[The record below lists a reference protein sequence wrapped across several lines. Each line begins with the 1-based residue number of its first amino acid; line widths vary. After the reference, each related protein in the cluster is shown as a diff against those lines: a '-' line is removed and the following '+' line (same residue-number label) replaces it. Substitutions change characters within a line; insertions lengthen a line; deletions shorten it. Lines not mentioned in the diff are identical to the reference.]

1 MMAGSQESMTAI
13 ERIEKHMNLEQPDRV
28 GIAPFGE
35 FYYGSLIGMSIEDM
49 LMDPWKADEA
59 FETGFKKHGGLDM
72 AEVGFLLAMYL
83 NPTPDIFSTFY
94 FDWHL
99 PGRERDPYDI
109 PNLNERARE
118 NPFMK
123 AEDYDLLL
131 KHGLHRFFNFRRA
144 GVGDLGLLMQTMP
157 ELAKIA
163 HKWWEGYKVPTMVD
177 GAINTPFT
185 VLSQL
190 RGSTNFM
197 GDLRRY
203 PDKVLAA
210 LDVLA
215 DGVIAAGLAL
225 AEMTHA
231 KTVIIGAVRGSADF
245 ISPKMFEKFCLPSMV
260 RAAHAAVEAGL
271 RVQYHFDTNWTP
283 MLEYFKEL
291 PPKSGYL
298 HLDERTDIFKA
309 KEILGD
315 HLCLLGNLKPSLFT
329 LGTEEEVER
338 QVKEI
343 IDGCAG
349 GGGLIISAE
358 LTADSRFELVD
369 KMIQT
374 TKEYG
379 VY

>member
-1 MMAGSQESMTAI
+1 MTAI
-13 ERIEKHMNLEQPDRV
+13 ERIDKHVNLETPDRV

-35 FYYGSLIGMSIEDM
+35 FYYGSLIDMSIEEM

-59 FETGFKKHGGLDM
+59 FEAGYEKHGGVDM

-83 NPTPDIFSTFY
+83 SPTPDIFSTFF
-94 FDWHL
+94 FDWYL

-109 PNLNERARE
+109 PNLNERARDDPLMTE
-118 NPFMK
+118 D
-123 AEDYDLLL
+123 DYDLLIS
-131 KHGLHRFFNFRRA
+131 KGLHRFFTFRRA
-144 GVGDLGLLMQTMP
+144 GLEDLGLLMQMSP
-157 ELAKIA
+157 QLPAIA
-163 HKWWEGYKVPTMVD
+163 SKWRDQYKVPTMVD
-177 GAINTPFT
+177 AAMNTPFT
-185 VLSQL
+185 LLSQL

-197 GDLRRY
+197 IDLRRH
-203 PDKVLAA
+203 PQKVLAA
-210 LDVLA
+210 LDVLS
-215 DGVIAAGLAL
+215 DGLTAAGLAL

-231 KTVIIGAVRGSADF
+231 QTIILGAVRGSADF
-245 ISPKMFEKFCLPSMV
+245 ISPQMFEKFCLPYMV
-260 RAAHAAVEAGL
+260 RASHAAVEAGL
-271 RVQYHFDTNWTP
+271 RIQYHFDTNWTP
-283 MLEYFKEL
+283 MLEYFKDL

-309 KEILGD
+309 KKVLGD

-329 LGTEEEVER
+329 LGTEDEVER

-343 IDGCAG
+343 IDGCAS

>member
-1 MMAGSQESMTAI
+1 MMAEMTAI
-13 ERIEKHMNLEQPDRV
+13 ERIEKHVNLEQPDRV

-35 FYYGSLIGMSIEDM
+35 FYYGSLVNMTIEDL
-49 LMDPWKADEA
+49 LMDPWKADQA
-59 FETGFKKHGGLDM
+59 FEAGFKKHGGLDM

-83 NPTPDIFSTFY
+83 SPTPDIFSTFF

-99 PGRERDPYDI
+99 PGRERRPEQI

-118 NPFMK
+118 NPLMTEK
-123 AEDYDLLL
+123 DYDTIL
-131 KHGLHRFFNFRRA
+131 KHGMHRFFSFQRA
-144 GVGDLGLLMQTMP
+144 GLED
-157 ELAKIA
+157 LAKLMVVTPETTKIA
-163 HKWWEGYKVPTMVD
+163 AKWWEQYKVPSMVD
-177 GAINTPFT
+177 AGINTPFT
-185 VLSQL
+185 LLSQL

-197 GDLRRY
+197 IDLRRY
-203 PDKVLAA
+203 PEKVKET
-210 LDVLA
+210 LDVVS

-225 AEMTHA
+225 SEMAQA
-231 KTVIIGAVRGSADF
+231 KTVVVGAARGSADF
-245 ISPKMFEKFCLPSMV
+245 VSPKMFEEFCLPYLV
-260 RAAHAAVEAGL
+260 RTAHAAVAAGL
-271 RVQYHFDTNWTP
+271 RIQYHFDTNWTP

-298 HLDERTDIFKA
+298 HLDERTDIFQA
-309 KEILGD
+309 KKVLGD

-329 LGTEEEVER
+329 LGTEAEVER
-338 QVKEI
+338 QVKSI
-343 IDGCAG
+343 IDGCGA

-374 TKEYG
+374 TKTYG

>member
-1 MMAGSQESMTAI
+1 MMSMTAI
-13 ERIEKHMNLEQPDRV
+13 ERIDKHVNLEQPDRV

-35 FYYGSLIGMSIEDM
+35 FYYGSLIDMSIEDM

-59 FETGFKKHGGLDM
+59 FEVGYKKHGGFDM

-123 AEDYDLLL
+123 AEDYDLLM

-144 GVGDLGLLMQTMP
+144 GVGDLGLLGQTMP
-157 ELAKIA
+157 DLAKIA
-163 HKWWEGYKVPTMVD
+163 NKWREEYKVPTMVD
-177 GAINTPFT
+177 AAINTPFT

-210 LDVLA
+210 LDMLA

-225 AEMTHA
+225 AEMTQA

-245 ISPKMFEKFCLPSMV
+245 ISPKMFEKFCLPYMV

-271 RVQYHFDTNWTP
+271 RIQYHFDTNWTP
-283 MLEYFKEL
+283 MLEYFKDL

-298 HLDERTDIFKA
+298 HLDERTNIFKA

-343 IDGCAG
+343 IDGCAA

-369 KMIQT
+369 RMIQT